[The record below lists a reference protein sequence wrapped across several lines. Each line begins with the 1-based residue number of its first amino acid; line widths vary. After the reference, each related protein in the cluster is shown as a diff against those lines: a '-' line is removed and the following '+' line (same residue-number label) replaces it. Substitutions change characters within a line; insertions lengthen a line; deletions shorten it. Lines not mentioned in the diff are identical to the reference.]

1 MNGEEKIPR
10 DPTAN
15 ALAKLLLITR
25 LTALDGTEVSLTEQ
39 SEQAMRFIRNH
50 MHNHTACDT
59 CDQIY
64 LDAYRTGY
72 MHAGGE
78 ASRLPTQ
85 GEKDR

>member
-1 MNGEEKIPR
+1 MNGEEQIPR

-25 LTALDGTEVSLTEQ
+25 LTALDGIEVSLTEQ
-39 SEQAMRFIRNH
+39 SEQAKRFIRDH
-50 MHNHTACDT
+50 MHDHAKCDD
-59 CDQIY
+59 CDRIY
-64 LDAYRTGY
+64 LAAYRTGY

-85 GEKDR
+85 GETDR